1 MIKNILNMLQLD
13 DWHGISENIDF
24 AKGKYKKPN
33 TIKEA
38 IKSLKRWR
46 KRP

>member
-1 MIKNILNMLQLD
+1 MLQLD
-13 DWHGISENIDF
+13 DWHGISENIDI
-24 AKGKYKKPN
+24 AKGKYKKPS